1 MVDYQLHCLRPLFTD
16 ELLKLL
22 QQGVSVNLIAQ
33 DGQGRKRLLQDIQAA
48 RLKNTKIISVD
59 IKRHLSSYD
68 DLIQT
73 LWYQLDETTTPPTT
87 WEKLIAEINKK
98 YNHTIVILHHF
109 DDLLDNLSM
118 DSKFNIN
125 FFNQLN
131 NIKNNPHISLLCV
144 TSKAHDQSIVYT
156 DGLKRDHSWLDL
168 DKKRL
173 PKLSYD
179 EIQFELKNRHLP
191 LTPEELSQMA
201 WNVHKHALPYTLLN
215 FLATK
220 ITQQEDIEVDFSAR
234 IEKWTKQFDAR
245 NRTVELP
252 RFI

>member
-1 MVDYQLHCLRPLFTD
+1 MADYQLHCLRPLFTD

-48 RLKNTKIISVD
+48 RLKNTKIIIVD
-59 IKRHLSSYD
+59 IKRHLNSYD

-73 LWYQLDETTTPPTT
+73 LWHQLDETTTTTT
-87 WEKLIAEINKK
+87 WEELIAAINKR
-98 YNHTIVILHHF
+98 YNRAIIILHHF
-109 DDLLDNLSM
+109 DDLLDNLSI
-118 DSKFNIN
+118 DSKFNMN

-131 NIKNNPHISLLCV
+131 YISNNPHISLLCV
-144 TSKAHDQSIVYT
+144 TSQAHDQSMVCT
-156 DGLKRDHSWLDL
+156 EGLKRNYSWLDL
-168 DKKRL
+168 DKKKL

-191 LTPEELSQMA
+191 LTTEELSQMA
-201 WNVHKHALPYTLLN
+201 WSVHKHALPYTLLN

-220 ITQQEDIEVDFSAR
+220 IMQQENTELDFSAR